1 LPTEVIAVSLLFICL
16 HSPSFIVEAK
26 IGSNQLQSYG
36 NLVEKHFGWDKGKKQ
51 EEKLRIG

>member
-1 LPTEVIAVSLLFICL
+1 
-16 HSPSFIVEAK
+16 VEAK